1 VGKNEGGGTARA
13 VRTARRLLLTAV
25 FGVIAFFIALKP
37 GHASGAQSLGVAV
50 TAGGVALVVDFM
62 YGFEQR
68 LRAVDRSSREAF
80 EQVGATLERAA
91 GQIRADVDRRFAQ
104 LTNVPEAFGLQP
116 IDHDRAAELVRVVQ
130 NAYAFEHRSSPLANA
145 FVRAEAQ
152 RFNLLLHQLRSG
164 EGTYD
169 GEDRDWLLALTHN
182 CARTLDATSL
192 TTTDGGGRTRYAG
205 GFWESDLGL
214 HYLERQADAI
224 KRGVTVRR
232 VFVLEHS
239 RVTEDPA
246 YQLMCDRQR
255 NIGIDIRYL
264 TPDMVSVNLHN
275 KLDDFI
281 VFDNEISYE
290 SVPSLAPG
298 DTRPVISTTH
308 LVLNRTLVAKRVRQF
323 AEIWDAALPY
333 ADSDEE
339 QF

>member
-1 VGKNEGGGTARA
+1 MARV
-13 VRTARRLLLTAV
+13 VRIVRRILLTTAFGAV
-25 FGVIAFFIALKP
+25 GFLLALRP
-37 GHASGAQSLGVAV
+37 GHAGGAQALGIAV
-50 TAGGVALVVDFM
+50 TVGGVALVADFLFC
-62 YGFEQR
+62 FELR
-68 LRAVDRSSREAF
+68 LREVEKSSRDAF

-104 LTNVPEAFGLQP
+104 LTSIPEAFGLQP

-169 GEDRDWLLALTHN
+169 GEDRDWLLTLTHN

-192 TTTDGGGRTRYAG
+192 TTTDSGGRARYGG

-214 HYLERQADAI
+214 HYLEKQADAI

-239 RVTEDPA
+239 RITEDEA
-246 YQLMCDRQR
+246 YQRMCDRQR
-255 NIGIDIRYL
+255 NLGIDIRYL

-298 DTRPVISTTH
+298 DSRPVISTTH

-323 AEIWDAALPY
+323 AEIWDAALPC
-333 ADSDEE
+333 ADPDNDP
-339 QF
+339 F

>member
-1 VGKNEGGGTARA
+1 LGADAGGAARLMRALRKILVTAAFGALGYFIAAKAGNAGTAQA
-13 VRTARRLLLTAV
+13 
-25 FGVIAFFIALKP
+25 
-37 GHASGAQSLGVAV
+37 LGVGA
-50 TAGGVALVVDFM
+50 TTGGVALVADFL
-62 YGFEQR
+62 YSFEQR
-68 LRAVDRSSREAF
+68 LRGVERASRDSF
-80 EQVGATLERAA
+80 EQAGTALERAA
-91 GQIRADVDRRFAQ
+91 TQMRADVDRRFAQ
-104 LTNVPEAFGLQP
+104 LTTVPEAFGLQP

-169 GEDRDWLLALTHN
+169 GEDRDWLLTLTHN

-224 KRGVTVRR
+224 KRGVSVRR

-239 RVTEDPA
+239 RITEDPA
-246 YQLMCDRQR
+246 YQRMCDRQR
-255 NIGIDIRYL
+255 NLGVDIRYL

-323 AEIWDAALPY
+323 ADIWDAALPY
-333 ADSDEE
+333 GDPDDPL
-339 QF
+339 

>member
-1 VGKNEGGGTARA
+1 VADLDRNQGSIRTLIRRFLLAAGFSAAA
-13 VRTARRLLLTAV
+13 VAAALAAGDTDPASVAA
-25 FGVIAFFIALKP
+25 IA
-37 GHASGAQSLGVAV
+37 VAV
-50 TAGGVALVVDFM
+50 AAAAVVGDFLQGVVL
-62 YGFEQR
+62 R
-68 LRAVDRSSREAF
+68 LHLLERRTREALS
-80 EQVGATLERAA
+80 QTGGALEATAA
-91 GQIRADVDRRFAQ
+91 QFRADVERRFAQ
-104 LTNVPEAFGLQP
+104 LTTVPEAFGLQP

-169 GEDRDWLLALTHN
+169 GEDRDWLLTLTHN

-224 KRGVTVRR
+224 KRGVSVRR

-246 YQLMCDRQR
+246 YQRMCDRQR
-255 NIGIDIRYL
+255 NLGVEIRYL

-323 AEIWDAALPY
+323 ADIWDAALPCG
-333 ADSDEE
+333 DPDE
-339 QF
+339 QI

>member
-1 VGKNEGGGTARA
+1 MGREEGGAGRV
-13 VRTARRLLLTAV
+13 VRTVRRILITAA
-25 FGVIAFFIALKP
+25 FGAVGFFLALRP
-37 GHASGAQSLGVAV
+37 GHASGAQALGVGATV
-50 TAGGVALVVDFM
+50 GGVALVADFLFC
-62 YGFEQR
+62 FELR
-68 LRAVDRSSREAF
+68 LRAVELSSRDAF

-91 GQIRADVDRRFAQ
+91 TQIRADVDRRFAQ
-104 LTNVPEAFGLQP
+104 LTNIPEAFGLQP

-169 GEDRDWLLALTHN
+169 GEDRDWLLTLTHN

-192 TTTDGGGRTRYAG
+192 TTTDGGGRTRYGG

-214 HYLERQADAI
+214 HYLEKQADAI
-224 KRGVTVRR
+224 KRGVSVRR

-239 RVTEDPA
+239 RVTEDEA
-246 YQLMCDRQR
+246 YQRMCDRQR
-255 NIGIDIRYL
+255 NLGIDIRYL

-298 DTRPVISTTH
+298 DSRPVISTTH

-323 AEIWDAALPY
+323 AEIWDAALPCG
-333 ADSDEE
+333 DPDND